1 PAPAPAEAPTPAPTS
16 AAPAATPAAPPERKP
31 HGLIDDQAK
40 RLAEFFNGEVVD
52 LQDPLPEL
60 SDDQA
65 AA

>member
-1 PAPAPAEAPTPAPTS
+1 MTPEVGPARSPVFPGNLSDPRPYN
-16 AAPAATPAAPPERKP
+16 
-31 HGLIDDQAK
+31 
-40 RLAEFFNGEVVD
+40 FFNGEVVD

>member
-1 PAPAPAEAPTPAPTS
+1 MTPEESSLRNPVFAVDLGRQRST
-16 AAPAATPAAPPERKP
+16 T
-31 HGLIDDQAK
+31 
-40 RLAEFFNGEVVD
+40 FFNGEVVD